1 MQVWS
6 VAGRFLG
13 TGFFLQR
20 RIVVTCAHV
29 VEASGDDVLVRWA
42 GRELAATVLVRD
54 PPSRDGGRYYPK
66 PDVAFLGVET
76 LDNPLPFL
84 EATPLGKDV
93 ETVFVEGFSEIN
105 PTGQV
110 ALEQRRVRTT
120 GTSAGYLTLDDAHL
134 VPGMSGS
141 PVVEWQG
148 NESIRGMLKSG
159 RLARGRN
166 AYVVPVQEI
175 DESYQVHRRRL
186 RSHRRNLPAL
196 VRPRVGE
203 PLRDLFAAQ
212 QEAAE
217 RYPYRVATLT
227 GREPPPL
234 SSVYVEQRTRSTDAG
249 APAISPPAMLR
260 KHRNAVIVGGPG
272 GGKSTLIQQMVAASA
287 QWWLAETAD
296 PPPLGRVVAV
306 RAAAQDL
313 VDHSWYDALAR
324 AVNADLAEWLDDP
337 LTAAAFRQ
345 HPAPGAE
352 WLILVDGLDELLDR
366 DRRRKLIRRL
376 RYRIGRF
383 GSATRFLIAT
393 RPLDDREFV
402 ILREDL
408 TAQHGDRLGEYD
420 LHPFDWPAVRTFAH
434 NWFGPAGGQESR
446 VAPQAYLDGI
456 TAAGLGPLVE
466 VPLLATISAIVFEE
480 RPASP
485 LPLDRAGLYETFV
498 RTLLTLRI
506 QRLGV
511 RAALREQL
519 APLGRQ
525 AEDAGEQMLDD
536 RLDCLSFLAVQQL
549 RHGRRIGDVLPGWL
563 AERYRRL
570 PVGVTVD
577 HMRALL
583 LDSGLVAAHG
593 DDLVFIHQSFA
604 EYLASLPL
612 AAEFEPGEWAASARQ
627 AGADSLGLF
636 TLAGWRREPGND
648 PRPMV
653 HDLLD
658 SGHLGVVATLIRD
671 GGVVAGSGGP
681 EIIEMAETAVRRAGD
696 AATPAI
702 QQALRAILQRT
713 RDTARILRLV
723 LDRDLSVPKRAEAA
737 RVLITSPDAGDPATG
752 LAELIRLAYVVP
764 LSDEERLWTLHVLVE
779 SGPAHERRHALQHL
793 AQSVQTTRRDDVRM
807 LGLRLLI
814 RSDEGAAGAA
824 ALLRRALDM
833 RLPRSD
839 RVQTAYLLDLYL
851 NGGGRLD
858 RPPADL
864 GDVAFDNLTWR
875 PAGAVPER
883 AGGHGRLVSAAAW
896 RMTLSDFGGVPHFPG
911 RYLRTRSFGWAERA
925 HSAVSHGRFHDAA
938 AWAAVLVLAGDP
950 QEPPYRRI
958 ALLAMAERRVPR
970 WSGRIADLLGQWV
983 RDERQPPAVRRAALR
998 HLVRR
1003 SEPERAVDL
1012 AGDAGLPA
1020 RLRATAALALAATSH
1035 RAEAR
1040 RLLGSI
1046 AHDRRQPL
1054 TARLACLV
1062 RLATLR
1068 P

>member
-6 VAGRFLG
+6 TAGGFLG
-13 TGFFLQR
+13 SGFFLER

-29 VEASGDDVLVRWA
+29 VEASDDVIVRWA
-42 GRELAATVLVRD
+42 GRDLAATVLVRD
-54 PPSRDGGRYYPK
+54 PPSRDGARYYPK
-66 PDVAFLGVET
+66 PDVAFLGVGT

-84 EATPLGKDV
+84 ELTPLGIDV
-93 ETVFVEGFSEIN
+93 ATVFIEGFSEIN

-120 GTSAGYLTLDDAHL
+120 GTSAGYLTLDDDHI

-159 RLARGRN
+159 RLARGRS

-175 DESYQVHRRRL
+175 DESFQAHRRRL

-196 VRPRVGE
+196 VRPRPGE

-227 GREPPPL
+227 GREPPAL
-234 SSVYVEQRTRSTDAG
+234 SSVYVEQRTRSTEAG
-249 APAISPPAMLR
+249 APAISPSAMLR
-260 KHRNAVIVGGPG
+260 KHRNTVIVGGPG

-287 QWWLAETAD
+287 QWWLADTAD

-313 VDHSWYDALAR
+313 VDGSWYDALAR
-324 AVNADLAEWLDDP
+324 AVNTDLAEWLDDP

-345 HPAPGAE
+345 HPAAGAE
-352 WLILVDGLDELLDR
+352 WLILVDGLDEVLDR
-366 DRRRKLIRRL
+366 DQRRRLIGRL

-383 GSATRFLIAT
+383 GSTTRFLIAT
-393 RPLDDREFV
+393 RPLDDREFAT
-402 ILREDL
+402 LRADL
-408 TAQHGDRLGEYD
+408 SAQQGDRLGEYD
-420 LHPFDWPAVRTFAH
+420 LRPFDWPAVRTFAH
-434 NWFGPAGGQESR
+434 NWFRPAGGEESR

-456 TAAGLGPLVE
+456 TAAGLVPLVE

-480 RPASP
+480 RPAGP

-498 RTLLTLRI
+498 RTLLTLRV

-525 AEDAGEQMLDD
+525 AEEAGEQMLDD

-549 RHGRRIGDVLPGWL
+549 RYGRRITEVLPGWL

-570 PVGVTVD
+570 PIGVTVE

-612 AAEFEPGEWAASARQ
+612 AAEFEPGEWATAVRRT
-627 AGADSLGLF
+627 GPDSLGLF

-648 PRPMV
+648 PRPLV
-653 HDLLD
+653 HDLLG
-658 SGHLGVVATLIRD
+658 SGHLGEVAALIRD
-671 GGVVAGSGGP
+671 GGVVAGGGGP

-696 AATPAI
+696 AAIPAV

-723 LDRDLSVPKRAEAA
+723 LDRGQSVMKRAEAA
-737 RVLITSPDAGDPATG
+737 RVLITSEDAGDPATALAG
-752 LAELIRLAYVVP
+752 LLRLAYEDR
-764 LSDEERLWTLHVLVE
+764 LSDEERLWTLHVIVD
-779 SGPAHERRHALQHL
+779 SGPPHERRHALQHL
-793 AQSVQTTRRDDVRM
+793 AQTVETTRHDDVRM
-807 LGLRLLI
+807 LALRLLA
-814 RSDEGAAGAA
+814 RSDEGATGAA
-824 ALLRRALDM
+824 ALMRRALDM
-833 RLPRSD
+833 RLPRSV
-839 RVQTAYLLDLYL
+839 RVQTSYLLDLYAA
-851 NGGGRLD
+851 GSRME

-875 PAGAVPER
+875 PAGATPER
-883 AGGHGRLVSAAAW
+883 DHARLIGSAAW
-896 RMTLSDFGGVPHFPG
+896 RMTLSDYGGVPHFPE
-911 RYLRTRSFGWAERA
+911 RFVRTRSFGWAERVNSA
-925 HSAVSHGRFHDAA
+925 LSHSELHDRA
-938 AWAAVLVLAGDP
+938 AWQAMLVMAGDP
-950 QEPPYRRI
+950 EEPPYRRI
-958 ALLAMAERRVPR
+958 ALLALAERRVPR
-970 WSGRIADLLGQWV
+970 WSGRVTEVLGQWV
-983 RDERQPPAVRRAALR
+983 RDERQRPAMRRAALR
-998 HLVRR
+998 HLV
-1003 SEPERAVDL
+1003 SRADPDRAADL

-1020 RLRATAALALAATSH
+1020 TLRATAAIALAATTQ

-1040 RLLGSI
+1040 RLLGAI
-1046 AHDRRQPL
+1046 ARDRRQPL
-1054 TARLACLV
+1054 TARLAC
-1062 RLATLR
+1062 RLRLLTLR